1 MNDETEKNS
10 WHEVLANHLL
20 LMDGNDDDDD
30 GTKRNKHNRY

>member
-20 LMDGNDDDDD
+20 LMDGNDDDD